1 MTGFPRDRGARFGS
15 RTTGMI
21 RGVLLALI
29 ATAVMAGC
37 SRPQPAAPPPLR
49 IEDVPPEI
57 MKVAR
62 EQLPDVAFD
71 TVWRKPSGTFEI
83 RGKARNG
90 KVREVEVRPDGTVEE
105 VE

>member
-1 MTGFPRDRGARFGS
+1 
-15 RTTGMI
+15 
-21 RGVLLALI
+21 
-29 ATAVMAGC
+29 
-37 SRPQPAAPPPLR
+37 
-49 IEDVPPEI
+49 

-71 TVWRKPSGTFEI
+71 TVSRKPGGTFEI